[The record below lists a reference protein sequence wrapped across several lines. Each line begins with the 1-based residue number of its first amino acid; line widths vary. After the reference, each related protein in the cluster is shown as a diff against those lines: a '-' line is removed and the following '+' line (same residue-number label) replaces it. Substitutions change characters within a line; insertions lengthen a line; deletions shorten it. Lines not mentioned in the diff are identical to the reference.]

1 MRARFF
7 FPGGL
12 DPVLN
17 RGPRDEDAMVAPEV
31 PTRRAIRQPVLD
43 DQADGRLLH
52 QMGIVALGE
61 GQVRHVGVEAAS
73 AVGAEM
79 LGVGDHDVDRPAGAD
94 VAQIVK
100 GPPGRIAA
108 RSRPAAPRALAAAV
122 VPTPRLDMRGRKIL
136 DPRDPF
142 GNIGDIVAW
151 LTHNSLLLT
160 NPLSWERFT
169 RG

>member
-17 RGPRDEDAMVAPEV
+17 RGPGDEDAMIAPEV
-31 PTRRAIRQPVLD
+31 PTRRAIRQAVLD

-52 QMGIVALGE
+52 AMGVVTLGQR
-61 GQVRHVGVEAAS
+61 QVGHVGGEAPS
-73 AVGAEM
+73 AVAAEM
-79 LGVGDHDVDRPAGAD
+79 FGVGDHEIDRPAGAD

-100 GPPGRIAA
+100 GPSGRIAA
-108 RSRPAAPRALAAAV
+108 RGRPTAPRALAAAV
-122 VPTPRLDMRGRKIL
+122 VPTPPLEMRGRKIL

-142 GNIGDIVAW
+142 SNIGDVVAW
-151 LTHNSLLLT
+151 PIHNPLLLT
-160 NPLSWERFT
+160 NPSS
-169 RG
+169 